1 MGIYKYEK
9 KSVSTYK
16 SSQKYVVK
24 IWKYKIFMYSGNH
37 GLGLLDA

>member
-16 SSQKYVVK
+16 SSQKYVAK
-24 IWKYKIFMYSGNH
+24 IWKYRNIPV
-37 GLGLLDA
+37 LG